1 MPPLSGNVYFCIRMM
16 HKILHRLK
24 NKYVFTLL
32 IFLIWMLFFDPHSFI
47 SQVKLNRTLHEMEME
62 KEYYLTEIERDRQKA
77 YELVT
82 DTLTLEK
89 FGREQYLMKRDN
101 EDIYLI
107 VDEED

>member
-1 MPPLSGNVYFCIRMM
+1 MNKV
-16 HKILHRLK
+16 LHYLN
-24 NKYVFTLL
+24 NKYAITIIVFG
-32 IFLIWMLFFDPHSFI
+32 IWMLFFDNNNFI
-47 SQVKLNRTLHEMEME
+47 AQVKLNRSHHELEME
-62 KEYYLTEIERDRQKA
+62 KQYYLSEIEKDRQA
-77 YELVT
+77 TFELMT